1 MILSEFFRSAYKFI
15 RNCKPLKMSKRLHS
29 RHNYSKLTGT
39 YFLIDDKTEVRFT
52 KIWGRFGFFTPTGI
66 LLEDTELEESAE
78 SPDVLAQEHEVIRG
92 ILAERIQLI

>member
-15 RNCKPLKMSKRLHS
+15 RDGKLLKMSKRLHS

-39 YFLIDDKTEVRFT
+39 YFLIDSKTEVRFT

-66 LLEDTELEESAE
+66 LLEDFKLKEAAE
-78 SPDVLAQEHEVIRG
+78 TSDVLAEEREVIRG